1 MTGSLQIKRG
11 KYYAVLNLTDRDGHR
26 RQKWVYTGYEV
37 KNNQRKA
44 EAALRDIIHEYEK
57 INLVYEPDILLSDFL
72 NQWLVE
78 VKPFID
84 EVTWD
89 GYKIIVDSHVRPY
102 FEEHKVK
109 LVDADLDCIQRYFD
123 YKATHGRK
131 DGRGGLA
138 PKTLRLHKNVLQL
151 AFKEAMRHRLIST
164 NPCELV
170 RLPKLERREYEWYNS
185 DEIITMLDALKGEPL
200 YPLIKTTVM
209 YGLRRSEVLGLQ
221 WQSVDF
227 NVDSILIRHTV
238 SVGTKVVEKDKTKN
252 NSSYRAFPL
261 FPEIR
266 ELLLRLKDEEN
277 KNREFFGN
285 AYIENDYIF
294 KRPNGDT
301 YDPSY
306 ITHRFGELLKKYDL
320 PHIRF
325 HDLRHSCASLLLSK
339 GCTLKDVQ
347 DWMGHADMKMTCNIY
362 GHLDLTRKKVTS
374 EAIRESLAQA
384 C

>member
-11 KYYAVLNLTDRDGHR
+11 KYYAVLNLTDRNGHR

-138 PKTLRLHKNVLQL
+138 PKTLRLHKNVIQL

-185 DEIITMLDALKGEPL
+185 DEIITMLDALKGELL

-221 WQSVDF
+221 WESVDF
-227 NVDSILIRHTV
+227 NANSILIRHTV

-347 DWMGHADMKMTCNIY
+347 DWMGHADIKMTCNIY
-362 GHLDLTRKKVTS
+362 GHLDLTRKKATS
-374 EAIRESLAQA
+374 EAIHEALSKAS
-384 C
+384 

>member
-227 NVDSILIRHTV
+227 NVNSILIRHTV

-347 DWMGHADMKMTCNIY
+347 DWMGHADIKMTCNIY

-374 EAIRESLAQA
+374 EAIRETLGKA

>member
-11 KYYAVLNLTDRDGHR
+11 KYYAVLNLTDRDGRR
-26 RQKWVYTGYEV
+26 RQKWVYTGYEA

-131 DGRGGLA
+131 DGKGGLA

-347 DWMGHADMKMTCNIY
+347 DWMGHADIKMTCNIY

>member
-72 NQWLVE
+72 DQWLVE

-227 NVDSILIRHTV
+227 NVNSILIRHTV

-294 KRPNGDT
+294 KKPNGDT

-347 DWMGHADMKMTCNIY
+347 DWMGHADIKMTCNIY
-362 GHLDLTRKKVTS
+362 GHLDLTRKKATS
-374 EAIRESLAQA
+374 EAIHEALSKAS
-384 C
+384 

>member
-200 YPLIKTTVM
+200 YHLIKTTVM

-227 NVDSILIRHTV
+227 NANSILIRHTV

-347 DWMGHADMKMTCNIY
+347 DWMGHADIKMTCNIY

>member
-11 KYYAVLNLTDRDGHR
+11 KYYAVLNLTDRDGRR
-26 RQKWVYTGYEV
+26 RQKWVYTGYEA

-44 EAALRDIIHEYEK
+44 EAALRGIIHEYEK

-89 GYKIIVDSHVRPY
+89 GYKIIVESHVRPY

-109 LVDADLDCIQRYFD
+109 VVDADLDCIQRYFD

-131 DGRGGLA
+131 DGKGGLA

-294 KRPNGDT
+294 KKPNGDT

-347 DWMGHADMKMTCNIY
+347 DWMGHADIKMTCNIY
-362 GHLDLTRKKVTS
+362 GHLDLTRKKVTL

-384 C
+384 R

>member
-200 YPLIKTTVM
+200 YHLIKTTVM

-227 NVDSILIRHTV
+227 NANSILIRHTV

-347 DWMGHADMKMTCNIY
+347 DWMGHADIKMTCNIY
-362 GHLDLTRKKVTS
+362 GHLDLTRKKATS
-374 EAIRESLAQA
+374 EAMHEALSKAS
-384 C
+384 

>member
-1 MTGSLQIKRG
+1 
-11 KYYAVLNLTDRDGHR
+11 
-26 RQKWVYTGYEV
+26 
-37 KNNQRKA
+37 
-44 EAALRDIIHEYEK
+44 
-57 INLVYEPDILLSDFL
+57 
-72 NQWLVE
+72 
-78 VKPFID
+78 
-84 EVTWD
+84 
-89 GYKIIVDSHVRPY
+89 
-102 FEEHKVK
+102 
-109 LVDADLDCIQRYFD
+109 
-123 YKATHGRK
+123 
-131 DGRGGLA
+131 
-138 PKTLRLHKNVLQL
+138 
-151 AFKEAMRHRLIST
+151 MRHRLIST

-238 SVGTKVVEKDKTKN
+238 SVGTKVVEKDKAKN

-266 ELLLRLKDEEN
+266 ELLLRLKDEKN

-294 KRPNGDT
+294 KRPNRDT

-347 DWMGHADMKMTCNIY
+347 DWMGHADIKMTCNIY
-362 GHLDLTRKKVTS
+362 GHLDLTRKKITS
-374 EAIRESLAQA
+374 EAIRETLGKA

>member
-72 NQWLVE
+72 DQWLVE

-102 FEEHKVK
+102 FEDHKVK

-227 NVDSILIRHTV
+227 NVNSILIRHTV

-347 DWMGHADMKMTCNIY
+347 DWMGHADIKMTCNIY
-362 GHLDLTRKKVTS
+362 GHLDLTRKKATS
-374 EAIRESLAQA
+374 EAIHEALSKAS
-384 C
+384 

>member
-11 KYYAVLNLTDRDGHR
+11 KYYAVLNLTDRDGRR

-89 GYKIIVDSHVRPY
+89 GYKIIVESHVRPY

-109 LVDADLDCIQRYFD
+109 VVDADLDCIQRYFD

-347 DWMGHADMKMTCNIY
+347 DWMGHADIKMTCNIY
-362 GHLDLTRKKVTS
+362 GHLDLTRKKATS
-374 EAIRESLAQA
+374 EAIHEALSKAS
-384 C
+384 

>member
-11 KYYAVLNLTDRDGHR
+11 KYYAVLNLTDRDGRR
-26 RQKWVYTGYEV
+26 RQKWVYTGYEA

-57 INLVYEPDILLSDFL
+57 INLVYEPGIFLSDFL

-89 GYKIIVDSHVRPY
+89 GYKIIVESHVRPY

-109 LVDADLDCIQRYFD
+109 VVDADLDCIQRYFD
-123 YKATHGRK
+123 HKAAHGRK
-131 DGRGGLA
+131 DGKGGLA

-227 NVDSILIRHTV
+227 NVNSILIRHTV

-347 DWMGHADMKMTCNIY
+347 DWMGHADIKMTCNIY
-362 GHLDLTRKKVTS
+362 GHLDLTRKKATS
-374 EAIRESLAQA
+374 EAIHEALSKAS
-384 C
+384 

>member
-57 INLVYEPDILLSDFL
+57 INLVYEPGIFLSDFL

-131 DGRGGLA
+131 DGKGGLA

-294 KRPNGDT
+294 KKPNGDT

-347 DWMGHADMKMTCNIY
+347 DWMGHADIKMTCNIY
-362 GHLDLTRKKVTS
+362 GHLDLTRKKATS
-374 EAIRESLAQA
+374 EAIHEALSKAS
-384 C
+384 

>member
-227 NVDSILIRHTV
+227 NVNSILIRHTV

-347 DWMGHADMKMTCNIY
+347 DWMGHADIKMTCNIY

>member
-102 FEEHKVK
+102 FEDHKVK

-200 YPLIKTTVM
+200 YHLIKTTVM

-227 NVDSILIRHTV
+227 NANSILIRHTV

-347 DWMGHADMKMTCNIY
+347 DWMGHADIKMTCNIY

>member
-347 DWMGHADMKMTCNIY
+347 DWMGHADIKMTCNIY
-362 GHLDLTRKKVTS
+362 GHLDLTRKKATS
-374 EAIRESLAQA
+374 EAIHEALSKAS
-384 C
+384 

>member
-26 RQKWVYTGYEV
+26 RQKWVYTGYEA

-57 INLVYEPDILLSDFL
+57 INLVYEPGIFLSDFL

-89 GYKIIVDSHVRPY
+89 DYKIIVESHVRPY

-109 LVDADLDCIQRYFD
+109 VVDADLDCIQRYFD
-123 YKATHGRK
+123 HKVTHGRK
-131 DGRGGLA
+131 DGKGGLA

-347 DWMGHADMKMTCNIY
+347 DWMGHADIKMTCNIY

>member
-347 DWMGHADMKMTCNIY
+347 DWMGHADIKMTCNIY

>member
-123 YKATHGRK
+123 YKAAHGRK

-227 NVDSILIRHTV
+227 NVNSILIRHTV

-347 DWMGHADMKMTCNIY
+347 DWMGHADIKMTCNIY
-362 GHLDLTRKKVTS
+362 GHLDLTRKKVTL

-384 C
+384 R

>member
-72 NQWLVE
+72 DQWLVE

-227 NVDSILIRHTV
+227 NANSILIRHTV

-347 DWMGHADMKMTCNIY
+347 DWMGHADIKMTCNIY
-362 GHLDLTRKKVTS
+362 GHLDLTRKKATS
-374 EAIRESLAQA
+374 EAIHEALSKAS
-384 C
+384 